1 MTKLPDIMN
10 RKALV
15 LVMRYNGGILMEND
29 RFRGLINENINKF
42 SPRLRRRLQKIME
55 ILELQHSA

>member
-15 LVMRYNGGILMEND
+15 LVMRCNGGILMEND